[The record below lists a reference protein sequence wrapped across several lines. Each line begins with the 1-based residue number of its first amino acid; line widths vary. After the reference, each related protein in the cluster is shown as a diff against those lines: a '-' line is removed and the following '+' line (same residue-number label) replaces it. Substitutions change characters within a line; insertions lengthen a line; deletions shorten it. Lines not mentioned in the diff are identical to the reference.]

1 MERVARRRRRH
12 WMPKPRPERRRKEK
26 EEKGWLKKQ
35 RKKYCV
41 FCKDKVDYVDFKD
54 VTLLRKFVSD
64 RGKIR
69 ARRVTGNCS
78 QHQRD
83 VAIAVKNAREVA
95 LLPYST
101 R

>member
-1 MERVARRRRRH
+1 
-12 WMPKPRPERRRKEK
+12 MPTKSKKRPARKEK
-26 EEKGWLKKQ
+26 DEKAWQKRQKK
-35 RKKYCV
+35 KVCV
-41 FCKDKVDYVDFKD
+41 FCKDRIDYVDFKD
-54 VTLLRKFVSD
+54 VSMLRKFVSD

-69 ARRVTGNCS
+69 ARRVTGNCA

-83 VAIAVKNAREVA
+83 VAAAVKNAREMA